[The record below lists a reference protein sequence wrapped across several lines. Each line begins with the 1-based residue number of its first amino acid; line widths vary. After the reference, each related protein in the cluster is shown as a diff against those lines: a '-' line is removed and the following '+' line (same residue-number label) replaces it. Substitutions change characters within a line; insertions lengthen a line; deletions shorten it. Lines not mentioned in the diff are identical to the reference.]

1 MTTEEQTK
9 RSGIL
14 SVGPSDQGNVP
25 DRFSVRELRLLPR
38 APPPNEFFQK
48 GKDFQQHGCDQ
59 ESGDV
64 DPRQWIR
71 FKNEVVACNVRTQPP
86 KAEKLRPMQNND
98 NKHGHERHQFEETM
112 DMLFDRG
119 DAPLIAGERGVPQSR
134 QLVQHKA
141 DDHGRNNESVNL
153 EKYRR
158 QKGDSYFG
166 QHKDMEKGLLVP
178 ARQLNP

>member
-1 MTTEEQTK
+1 MRLLVSIFYDATKFMTTEEQTR
-9 RSGIL
+9 RSRIL

-86 KAEKLRPMQNND
+86 
-98 NKHGHERHQFEETM
+98 
-112 DMLFDRG
+112 
-119 DAPLIAGERGVPQSR
+119 
-134 QLVQHKA
+134 
-141 DDHGRNNESVNL
+141 
-153 EKYRR
+153 
-158 QKGDSYFG
+158 
-166 QHKDMEKGLLVP
+166 
-178 ARQLNP
+178 